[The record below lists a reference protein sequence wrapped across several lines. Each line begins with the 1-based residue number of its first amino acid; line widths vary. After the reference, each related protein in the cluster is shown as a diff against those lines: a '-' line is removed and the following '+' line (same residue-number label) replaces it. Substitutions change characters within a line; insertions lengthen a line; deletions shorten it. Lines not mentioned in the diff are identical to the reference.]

1 MNKLQNPFGLHTIT
15 PYLVVENVEQLI
27 DFLKRVFKAELRGEI
42 NYRSDNSVQHAEIKI
57 GDSVVMLGE
66 PRPDFPEVTPMTCGM
81 YLYVDDCDVVYERA
95 LKFGG
100 HSISEPMNYPHGD
113 RYAGI
118 KDFAG
123 NIWWIV
129 THIGK

>member
-1 MNKLQNPFGLHTIT
+1 MKQSLNPFGLHTIT
-15 PYLVVENVEQLI
+15 PYLIVENVERLI
-27 DFLKRVFKAELRGEI
+27 DFLKNVFEAKLRGEI
-42 NYRSDNSVQHAEIKI
+42 NYRDDNSVQHAEIKI
-57 GDSVVMLGE
+57 GDSIIMMGE
-66 PRPDFPEVTPMTCGM
+66 LSPKFPEIRPTSSGM
-81 YLYVDDCDVVYERA
+81 YLYVDDCDVVYEKA

-100 HSISEPMNYPHGD
+100 HSISVPLDYPHGD

-118 KDFAG
+118 KDFTG